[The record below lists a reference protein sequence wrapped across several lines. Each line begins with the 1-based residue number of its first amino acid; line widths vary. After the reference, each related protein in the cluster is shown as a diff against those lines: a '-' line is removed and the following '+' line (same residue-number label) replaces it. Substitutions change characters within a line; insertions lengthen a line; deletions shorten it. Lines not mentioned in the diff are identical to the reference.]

1 MTATRL
7 DQVIIGTSLAMQTL
21 RDAVRRAAVL
31 GGPVL
36 IHGPT
41 GAGKELVAN
50 GLHAESG
57 RHGRFIAC
65 NAAAIPE
72 SLFESEI
79 MGHVRGA
86 FTDAVR
92 DRPGLLRLANCG
104 TVFLDEVGELYPSA
118 QAKLLRVLDTQ
129 DVWSVGADSSVHLD
143 IRFVTATNVDLA
155 RAVELGRFRDDLLHR
170 LQGLVIHVPAL
181 RDHPD
186 DIAQLTA
193 HFTQTIATRSKT
205 TPIILSPEAMER
217 LEQYEWPGNIRELR
231 QTIEHLV
238 FLADGSVVTEDH
250 VTRALKRGEIPQ
262 AAGRCHPSHLSH
274 RRKLLALL
282 AAHAGDVNAVA
293 QALGV
298 VRSTAYRRM
307 RRLGIDVPP
316 RGPRFR
322 EIAEGD
328 VKPDGT
334 NGTI

>member
-1 MTATRL
+1 MTVTPL
-7 DQVIIGTSLAMQTL
+7 DQLIIGTSLVVQAL

-36 IHGPT
+36 IQGPT

-50 GLHAESG
+50 GLHAASD
-57 RHGRFIAC
+57 RRGRFVAF

-86 FTDAVR
+86 FTGAVR
-92 DRPGLLRLANCG
+92 DQPGLLRLANDG
-104 TVFLDEVGELYPSA
+104 TVFLDEVGDLYASA

-129 DVWSVGADSSVHLD
+129 EVWPVGADSSEHLNF
-143 IRFVTATNVDLA
+143 RFVAATNVDLA
-155 RAVELGRFRDDLLHR
+155 KAVDTGRFRSDLLYR
-170 LQGLVIHVPAL
+170 LQGLVIHVPPL
-181 RDHPD
+181 RDHPE

-193 HFTQTIATRSKT
+193 HFAQIIATRSKT

-217 LEQYEWPGNIRELR
+217 LERHEWPGNVRELS
-231 QTIEHLV
+231 QTVEHLV

-250 VTRALKRGEIPQ
+250 VRRALERGETPRV
-262 AAGRCHPSHLSH
+262 GDRCHPSYLSH

-282 AAHAGDVNAVA
+282 ATHAGDVNAVA
-293 QALGV
+293 QVLGV
-298 VRSTAYRRM
+298 ARSTAYRRM

-316 RGPRFR
+316 RGPRLR
-322 EIAEGD
+322 D
-328 VKPDGT
+328 R
-334 NGTI
+334 